1 MIRGLLDDVESKM
14 LREAVE
20 SDTGLQISSYGRD
33 DGKLTMYS
41 SDIYLYLL
49 LSNCI
54 YLYLPISTVI

>member
-41 SDIYLYLL
+41 SDIHLYLL
-49 LSNCI
+49 
-54 YLYLPISTVI
+54 ISTII